1 MAKVAASQMNVIME
15 IAVHN
20 IKITIQ
26 INNKNA

>member
-20 IKITIQ
+20 MITIQ